1 MSTSRNPARVASS
14 TTYWMAG
21 LSTTGSISLG
31 VALVAGRNRVPSP
44 AAGITALVTVPRV
57 GADEAGCWVEVM
69 APTLVGAPSGEGR
82 TTLRNMDSSAANRP
96 NHPPRG
102 ASRWLPWL
110 PGLAISSAVAAYVLI
125 VFGSHV
131 RVSDSG
137 MGCPDWPLCSGSVGP
152 IYEFHALME
161 QTHRY
166 IAAIVTILAFLT
178 ALLAFRARAQRAT
191 TVRPAVFTAAIIVV
205 QIALGAVTV
214 LAGNGP
220 PTVAAHLIAGVAMLG
235 GATVTA
241 VCTLVTTRVP
251 HGTESRL
258 GRVGWVAISA
268 AGMLFASG
276 SLVVN
281 AGAEKACASFP
292 LCPSGQPGDLVWP
305 HLLHR
310 SIAVLAGIALLTFS
324 VHAWRRW
331 SGVPGARGLA
341 ATRGALVVA
350 TATLGIVSALLKAPP
365 DWQDLHLAGAAAV
378 LAASTA
384 LATLGW
390 LAGADCPQNLT
401 GDGTGVDAPIQ
412 AQPAISTP

>member
-1 MSTSRNPARVASS
+1 M
-14 TTYWMAG
+14 
-21 LSTTGSISLG
+21 
-31 VALVAGRNRVPSP
+31 
-44 AAGITALVTVPRV
+44 VTVPPV
-57 GADEAGCWVEVM
+57 GTDEAGCSVEVM
-69 APTLVGAPSGEGR
+69 TPTLVGERGVAGR
-82 TTLRNMDSSAANRP
+82 AILRTVDNPVANRISP
-96 NHPPRG
+96 SPRSPG
-102 ASRWLPWL
+102 RWL
-110 PGLAISSAVAAYVLI
+110 PGLALSSAIGAYALI
-125 VFGSHV
+125 IFGSQV

-214 LAGNGP
+214 LAGNGA

-341 ATRGALVVA
+341 ATLGALVVA